1 MRPLLVF
8 LLLIFSTTAATAALA
23 TPVEETVASK
33 TNATT
38 FDRKAV
44 EARLGRKL
52 RFSERI
58 ALGVIKR
65 KANRRARSR
74 KRSGPMD
81 ALALTSFG
89 LGILTIIGSLTG
101 SAALF
106 VLLGLGAIV
115 SGVVSLINLGGKSD
129 YKRGRGF
136 AIAGII
142 TPVAWLALIYLF
154 IVLFFF
160 N

>member
-1 MRPLLVF
+1 MRPLFVF

-23 TPVEETVASK
+23 TPAEEPVPIETM
-33 TNATT
+33 TTT
-38 FDRKAV
+38 FDRKSV

-58 ALGVIKR
+58 VLGVMKR
-65 KANRRARSR
+65 KAKRRARSG

-89 LGILTIIGSLTG
+89 LGLLTIISSFTG
-101 SAALF
+101 ITALF
-106 VLLGLGAIV
+106 VFFGLGAIV
-115 SGVVSLINLGGKSD
+115 SGIIALVNLGGKSD

-136 AIAGII
+136 AIAGIV
-142 TPVAWLALIYLF
+142 TPVAWLALVFLF
-154 IVLFFF
+154 VVLFFF